1 MGINSKLTKK
11 EKKELDFVL
20 NQATKVAVGI
30 AILFFALLIITTL
43 I

>member
-1 MGINSKLTKK
+1 MTPQ

-20 NQATKVAVGI
+20 KTATKVAIFI
-30 AILFFALLIITTL
+30 AVLFFGLLILETI